1 MYNISIYDNETGHA
15 IEINLSTQTEV
26 LDFISLLSLSRND
39 NIFIS
44 VSYERREDTRY
55 DEAEPIR

>member
-1 MYNISIYDNETGHA
+1 MYNIQIFDNESGHSV
-15 IEINLSTQTEV
+15 EIHLSSQTEV

-39 NIFIS
+39 HIFIS

>member
-1 MYNISIYDNETGHA
+1 MYIIQIFDKEVGHSV
-15 IEINLSTQTEV
+15 EIHLSTQTEL

-39 NIFIS
+39 HIFIS
-44 VSYERREDTRY
+44 ASYERRKDTRY